1 MSQFRSMMTT
11 MLLICTTL
19 LIVFGFIPIAYTQEN
34 EASSSVQLNSDIDKL
49 CYTLGVNVG
58 KTFELIKAEPN
69 LDVFL
74 AGIKDVLQK
83 KKLAMTDEEMQDAVQ
98 NFQRSFREAQQRKFE
113 EDAQKN
119 QAEAEKFLEE
129 NKTKE
134 GVVTL
139 PSGLQYKILKEGTGQ
154 KPKETDT
161 VTVHYKGTLIDG
173 TVFDSSYERG
183 EPVSFPLN
191 RVIKGWTEALQLMPV
206 GSKWQLFIPPQLAY
220 GKEGNQRIPP
230 NALLIFEVELLNIQ
244 SNDNQDNAVV
254 LPNQ

>member
-11 MLLICTTL
+11 VLLICSTL
-19 LIVFGFIPIAYTQEN
+19 VSLFGFIPIAYTQEN

-83 KKLAMTDEEMQDAVQ
+83 KKLAMTDEEMQNAVQ

-134 GVVTL
+134 GVITL

-244 SNDNQDNAVV
+244 SNDTQDNAVV